1 MKARIFAATALLAA
15 GSAYGVDYTINV
27 PVNVSSYPPSTEL
40 SLHCSL
46 CTASGACRADGEGGT
61 GKGPGNDVVAHLKK
75 PVPLSNGAYSGTM
88 QMVFSMTDAMVGKAQ
103 RYKCTF
109 SDNPGGTL
117 SAGAVKPNSKS
128 VTSVEGPV
136 Q

>member
-1 MKARIFAATALLAA
+1 MKVRIVAAIALLAA
-15 GSAYGVDYTINV
+15 GSANAVDYTINV
-27 PVNVSSYPPSTEL
+27 PVDVSLYPPGKEL
-40 SLHCSL
+40 TLNCSL
-46 CTASGACRADGEGGT
+46 CTAAGSCRPDGQGGT
-61 GKGPGNDVVAHLKK
+61 GKGPSSDVVAHQKK
-75 PVPLSNGAYSGTM
+75 PVPLSAGRSSGTM
-88 QMVFSMTDAMVGKAQ
+88 QMVFSMTDAMVGKAE
-103 RYKCTF
+103 RYKCAF